1 MADTERWKDEA
12 KMYGWSIIKAAG
24 DDPDL
29 YPYVYSDGVRKGLG
43 IYSAS
48 KGDRVLTIT
57 APTYYEL
64 FRAAQ
69 AAWNTYTFIK
79 RAQQ

>member
-1 MADTERWKDEA
+1 MTDIAYWKREA
-12 KMYGWSIIKAAG
+12 EIYGWNIIKAAG

-29 YPYVYSDGVRKGLG
+29 YPYVYSDGVVKGLG

-69 AAWNTYTFIK
+69 AAWNTYAFIR